1 MKLELIILGFALM
14 LLCSFFVTV
23 FLKSFYH
30 KRFKN
35 AIHFKGLSSLWFVA
49 LGAAILLLDGFSWIR
64 LMILIGLCF
73 GVIGDE
79 ILALCQIYPKSDL
92 KHFLGGGVFFVVG
105 HVFYV
110 ASIIFIGGPN
120 IITLP
125 IAFAVACVISLL
137 YENKKKFFVGEM
149 KNSLKLYIG
158 IVIFFAAMG
167 IATFLKHGTLA
178 TACIALGGILFTVS
192 DNILFAFKFS
202 SRPRY
207 RQNVALHIA
216 YYLAQFALAFSILF
230 I

>member
-1 MKLELIILGFALM
+1 MKLEMIILGFALM
-14 LLCSFFVTV
+14 LLCSFFVTM

-35 AIHFKGLSSLWFVA
+35 AILYKGLSSLCFVA
-49 LGAAILLLDGFSWIR
+49 LGAANLLFGGFSWIK
-64 LMILIGLCF
+64 LTIHIGLCF
-73 GVIGDE
+73 GIIGDE
-79 ILALCQIYPKSDL
+79 VLALCQIYPKSDL
-92 KHFLGGGVFFVVG
+92 KYFLGGGVFFVVG
-105 HVFYV
+105 HVLYIL
-110 ASIIFIGGPN
+110 SMIFMGGPN
-120 IITLP
+120 IVALVVV
-125 IAFAVACVISLL
+125 FALICGLSLF

-149 KNSLKLYIG
+149 KNSLKLYIS

-167 IATFLKHGTLA
+167 ISTFLKFGTLA
-178 TACIALGGILFTVS
+178 TGCIALGGILFAVS

-216 YYLAQFALAFSILF
+216 YYLAQFMLAFSILF

>member
-1 MKLELIILGFALM
+1 MKFEMIILGFALI
-14 LLCSFFVTV
+14 LLCSFFVTM

-30 KRFKN
+30 KRFKS
-35 AIHFKGLSSLWFVA
+35 AILYKGLSSLCFVA
-49 LGAAILLLDGFSWIR
+49 FGAANLLFGGFSWIK
-64 LMILIGLCF
+64 LMIFIGLCF
-73 GVIGDE
+73 GIIGDE
-79 ILALCQIYPKSDL
+79 VLALCQIYPKSDL

-105 HVFYV
+105 HVLYIL
-110 ASIIFIGGPN
+110 SMIFIGGPN
-120 IITLP
+120 IIALP
-125 IAFAVACVISLL
+125 IAFAVICVISLL

-167 IATFLKHGTLA
+167 VSTFLKLGTLA

>member
-1 MKLELIILGFALM
+1 
-14 LLCSFFVTV
+14 
-23 FLKSFYH
+23 
-30 KRFKN
+30 
-35 AIHFKGLSSLWFVA
+35 
-49 LGAAILLLDGFSWIR
+49 
-64 LMILIGLCF
+64 
-73 GVIGDE
+73 
-79 ILALCQIYPKSDL
+79 
-92 KHFLGGGVFFVVG
+92 
-105 HVFYV
+105 
-110 ASIIFIGGPN
+110 
-120 IITLP
+120 
-125 IAFAVACVISLL
+125 
-137 YENKKKFFVGEM
+137 M

-158 IVIFFAAMG
+158 IVILFAAMG